1 MSKLDKF
8 KAELSKYGLDE
19 IDEIDVEYENG
30 TTSKYNYA
38 DLLESGEE
46 VENESSYNEWIS
58 TVNWDEVEELKLELI
73 NGQKYQIS
81 LEEQEDGD
89 EDEEE
94 DGGDE
99 SSSNDEVDEEE
110 DNDDDDD
117 EDDEDNN

>member
-1 MSKLDKF
+1 MSKLNRF

-89 EDEEE
+89 YDDEE
-94 DGGDE
+94 
-99 SSSNDEVDEEE
+99 
-110 DNDDDDD
+110 D
-117 EDDEDNN
+117 EDDESYSNDEMDEYEEEYYDDNRDNY